1 MSILFDILLLTL
13 RCQNDFHPSVFTR
26 YAGN

>member
-13 RCQNDFHPSVFTR
+13 RCQNDFHLSVFTR
-26 YAGN
+26 